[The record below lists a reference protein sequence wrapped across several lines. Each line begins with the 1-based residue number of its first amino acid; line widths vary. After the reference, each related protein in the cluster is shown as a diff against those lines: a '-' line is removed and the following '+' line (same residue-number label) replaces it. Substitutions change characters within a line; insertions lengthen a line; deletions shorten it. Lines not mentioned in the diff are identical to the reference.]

1 MKLSVKDCA
10 ACRPKRSAIPIN
22 QPPDIFAKV
31 KAFLRDILEKLE
43 TEAEADAT
51 KKVNRDK
58 EPAEANR
65 MKEVNSA
72 ELEKGPNGIKNALKA
87 SNDY

>member
-1 MKLSVKDCA
+1 MKLSVKDLT
-10 ACRPKRSAIPIN
+10 ACRPKRSAIPIS
-22 QPPDIFAKV
+22 QPPDIFATV

-43 TEAEADAT
+43 TEAVADVT
-51 KKVNRDK
+51 KTVNRDK
-58 EPAEANR
+58 EPAEANH

-72 ELEKGPNGIKNALKA
+72 EMEKGPNGIKKTLKT

>member
-1 MKLSVKDCA
+1 MKLSVKDFTV
-10 ACRPKRSAIPIN
+10 CRPKRSAIPIS

-51 KKVNRDK
+51 KKAYRDK
-58 EPAEANR
+58 ELAEANQK
-65 MKEVNSA
+65 KEVNSA
-72 ELEKGPNGIKNALKA
+72 DMEKGPNGIKKTLKT